1 MGCNMMDMGFG
12 FGFTVFPIIFSIG
25 FITILVIFLVTAIKG
40 LLEWNK
46 NNHSPRLSVPA
57 KVVSKRINV
66 SRRHHHTGAGNHYHH
81 HTYTHYYV
89 TFQVDSGDR
98 VEFVM
103 GGDEYGLLC
112 EGDSGMLSFQGTRY
126 LGFDRNPL

>member
-1 MGCNMMDMGFG
+1 MGCNMMAMGFG

-126 LGFDRNPL
+126 LGFDRNIV

>member
-1 MGCNMMDMGFG
+1 MGYNMMDMGFG

-112 EGDSGMLSFQGTRY
+112 EGDSGILSFQGTRY

>member
-1 MGCNMMDMGFG
+1 MGLGFGMGFAVYQG
-12 FGFTVFPIIFSIG
+12 LFFLIF
-25 FITILVIFLVTAIKG
+25 FIVLVIFAVTAIRG

-66 SRRHHHTGAGNHYHH
+66 SRRHHHTGAGTHHHH
-81 HTYTHYYV
+81 HTYTNYYV

-103 GGDEYGLLC
+103 SGNEYGLLC
-112 EGDSGMLSFQGTRY
+112 EGDSGILSFQGTRY
-126 LGFDRNPL
+126 LGFNRNTV

>member
-66 SRRHHHTGAGNHYHH
+66 SRRHLHTGAGTHHHH
-81 HTYTHYYV
+81 HTYTNYYV

-103 GGDEYGLLC
+103 SGNEYGLLC
-112 EGDSGMLSFQGTRY
+112 EGDSGILSFQGTRY
-126 LGFDRNPL
+126 LGFERNSF

>member
-25 FITILVIFLVTAIKG
+25 FITILVIFLITAIKG

>member
-1 MGCNMMDMGFG
+1 MGYNMMDMGVG

>member
-1 MGCNMMDMGFG
+1 MGLGLGMGFAVYQG
-12 FGFTVFPIIFSIG
+12 LFFLIFFIVLIIFA
-25 FITILVIFLVTAIKG
+25 VTAIRG

-66 SRRHHHTGAGNHYHH
+66 SRRHHHTGAGTHHHH
-81 HTYTHYYV
+81 HTYTNYYV

-103 GGDEYGLLC
+103 SGNEYGLLC
-112 EGDSGMLSFQGTRY
+112 EGDSGILSFQGTRY
-126 LGFDRNPL
+126 LGFDRNTV

>member
-1 MGCNMMDMGFG
+1 MEMGFG

-40 LLEWNK
+40 LLGWNK

-81 HTYTHYYV
+81 HTYTHYYA

>member
-25 FITILVIFLVTAIKG
+25 FITILVIFLITAIKG

-57 KVVSKRINV
+57 KVVTKRINV

-112 EGDSGMLSFQGTRY
+112 EGDSGILSFQGTRY